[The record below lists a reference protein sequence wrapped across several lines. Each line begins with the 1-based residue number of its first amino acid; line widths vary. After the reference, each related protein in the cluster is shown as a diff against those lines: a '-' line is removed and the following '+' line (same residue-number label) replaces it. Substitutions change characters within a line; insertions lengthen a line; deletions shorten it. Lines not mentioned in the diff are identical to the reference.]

1 MSVPELLYY
10 NNETLSLFRFQII
23 VRKVM
28 EITSK
33 VRDSS
38 NIQNTEIL
46 VVTSLV
52 MYACYHYL
60 TVLTSVR
67 NVLGNG
73 CYSRF

>member
-1 MSVPELLYY
+1 
-10 NNETLSLFRFQII
+10 
-23 VRKVM
+23 M

-52 MYACYHYL
+52 KQISKQEIGSSGQNMI
-60 TVLTSVR
+60 
-67 NVLGNG
+67 
-73 CYSRF
+73 